1 MIRTQASRV
10 NGATRAGGRAAQVIR
25 AARPDDLPALSDF
38 LTGLSAQTRYL
49 RFFAP
54 VTPGAAMLA
63 LLSGGPGASGAS
75 GASNQADAVVAV
87 RDGVIIGHAMAVD
100 RAAPGD
106 SGGPC
111 GERRTVTDI
120 GVVVAD
126 AWQGRG
132 VGAALTRVLVA
143 RARDRGV
150 ASAAMDVLPGN
161 HRALAMIAGHWPA
174 ASFTGSPDCTTVSCP
189 LPPPESRHRPRPA
202 PLSAL
207 TSLPAEHGVHVATGA
222 GGRDARGDEGGGRA
236 GLPGEAGLAAFQQ
249 GEDERLQ
256 RQRQDG
262 RREMVREGAVPLPAL
277 KDGGGLG
284 AGRAEG
290 GADLLLAQVAARQ
303 ADQRAVAVADRP

>member
-1 MIRTQASRV
+1 MSRTQASRV

-132 VGAALTRVLVA
+132 VGSALTRALITRA
-143 RARDRGV
+143 RARGV
-150 ASAAMDVLPGN
+150 ASATMDVLPGN
-161 HRALAMIAGHWPA
+161 RQVLAMIAAHWPG
-174 ASFTGSPDCTTVSCP
+174 ASVTRSPDSTTICCP
-189 LPPPESRHRPRPA
+189 LEPLASVARPPVAPE
-202 PLSAL
+202 
-207 TSLPAEHGVHVATGA
+207 
-222 GGRDARGDEGGGRA
+222 ARR
-236 GLPGEAGLAAFQQ
+236 
-249 GEDERLQ
+249 
-256 RQRQDG
+256 
-262 RREMVREGAVPLPAL
+262 AVP
-277 KDGGGLG
+277 
-284 AGRAEG
+284 
-290 GADLLLAQVAARQ
+290 VSAA
-303 ADQRAVAVADRP
+303 